1 MQTYS
6 ETIFGF
12 PIVFYCDPNFG
23 IGDSVAGTTP
33 VALIEQTLTFYR
45 GFHLPTLTDELVFHQ
60 ICWYM
65 FMLFYCL
72 SPLFLYLMILLFHLS
87 LYYFIE

>member
-12 PIVFYCDPNFG
+12 LIVFYCDPNFG

-60 ICWYM
+60 QSLIVTDYGQSNM
-65 FMLFYCL
+65 KSKL
-72 SPLFLYLMILLFHLS
+72 S
-87 LYYFIE
+87 